1 MKPVQ
6 RWIFLGMLFVMMVFF
21 LSWYMTMWRSITVV
35 DENDREEETV
45 KRRFGSLD
53 ISPES
58 VSVTMGHSEH
68 EHTTATE
75 SISTKVTSKM
85 TSALLTETTALLKT
99 KAKTPAIVKTLA
111 PPGRGWD
118 SGSFCDTFLH
128 RTFQEIVPVCAAKGT
143 KHSSITCRRTPL
155 STRMVE
161 CSISNVLVRPQKLYS
176 AMTSDHIPN
185 SNAIELLDSDET
197 ECISPDTN
205 KLHRTTEGGDHVRL
219 MVEESLKQSS
229 HPKRSDCKR
238 WVNETTVMFQGNN
251 VHVYFEVLVWFNAFK
266 VLMDQGMQEPYKV
279 MRVAAHNFQYL
290 FGDYEKL
297 LFPGIEFVHDILEET
312 VCFRKLI
319 LPPGCFASLLFRCKM
334 EADVRGKCFSCN
346 GKDRPSTAISIF
358 RSQALKACSL
368 DDSTYNSGY
377 RNPQRIVVI
386 LRKQYNRHPADKPE
400 NFRRAISNSQQLIE
414 ELRKIVPNVDSFHGE
429 DLSMCE
435 QIKLT
440 HSADIFIGVHGA
452 GLVHAWWL
460 RDSALLF
467 ELVPSDQLGNPTFHM
482 LTTLAGRN
490 YKGYHLNQMGSASI
504 TVNIKDIVST
514 LANIIHNGL

>member
-1 MKPVQ
+1 
-6 RWIFLGMLFVMMVFF
+6 
-21 LSWYMTMWRSITVV
+21 MTMWRSRVVV
-35 DENDREEETV
+35 DEIDGAEETV

-53 ISPES
+53 VSPES

-68 EHTTATE
+68 ELTTSETE
-75 SISTKVTSKM
+75 SISTQVTSKM
-85 TSALLTETTALLKT
+85 TSETTASPATAKT
-99 KAKTPAIVKTLA
+99 EAKTPATIKTLA
-111 PPGRGWD
+111 TPGRGWD

-128 RTFQEIVPVCAAKGT
+128 RTFQEIVPVCTAKGT

-155 STRMVE
+155 STRMAE
-161 CSISNVLVRPQKLYS
+161 CSISNVLIRPQKLYS
-176 AMTSDHIPN
+176 AMASNHIPN
-185 SNAIELLDSDET
+185 SNAVELLDSDET
-197 ECISPDTN
+197 ECISPDTS

-238 WVNETTVMFQGNN
+238 WINETTIMFQGNN
-251 VHVYFEVLVWFNAFK
+251 VHVYFEVLVWYNTFK

-279 MRVAAHNFQYL
+279 MRIAAHDFQYL

-297 LFPGIEFVHDILEET
+297 LFPGIEFVHNILEET
-312 VCFRKLI
+312 ICFRKLI

-334 EADVRGKCFSCN
+334 ESDVRGKCFSCN
-346 GKDRPSTAISIF
+346 GKDRPSTAINKF
-358 RSQALKACSL
+358 RLQAIKACSL
-368 DDSTYNSGY
+368 DDSAYNSGY

-386 LRKQYNRHPADKPE
+386 LRKQYHRHPTDKAE
-400 NFRRAISNSQQLIE
+400 NFRRAISNSQQLLE
-414 ELRKIVPNVDSFHGE
+414 ELGKIVPNVISFYGE

-435 QIKLT
+435 QIKLA

-460 RDSALLF
+460 RESALLF
-467 ELVPSDQLGNPTFHM
+467 ELIPSDQLGNPTFHM

-490 YKGYHLNQMGSASI
+490 YKGYRLGQMGSASI
-504 TVNIKDIVST
+504 TVNVEGIVST
-514 LANIIHNGL
+514 LSNIIHNGL